1 MCARTPPTRVC
12 MLCTCPLI
20 PPLFLDLGRVKE
32 NYRQL
37 FRLNKDMITEH
48 EKKAINHQML
58 MDALKKAN
66 HMIQKSSNLRVG
78 QAKTG
83 LVTACRNA
91 IRTKNIHQLL
101 KLMASGTT

>member
-1 MCARTPPTRVC
+1 

-78 QAKTG
+78 YPG
-83 LVTACRNA
+83 LV
-91 IRTKNIHQLL
+91 
-101 KLMASGTT
+101 